1 MLKIFETNEE
11 YNNYIQSEP
20 LLISGVLYYIKED
33 NSAHFSTNNI
43 DGEYKIYDL
52 GGELATYIYGAAI
65 YVKYNKTK
73 DYSTDPYICTAAASS
88 SVNCVFLDGEY
99 ISGEEVSSKH
109 GQFPLENGEHEA
121 LFILNTNEIPN
132 YFFCI
137 NSCADMLTEI
147 VVSDYYTSIG
157 DNFIGTDAPQ
167 LKKLTLGN
175 RIISIGESMIDQLS
189 EDLSQPLVNIPQN
202 IETIGRRSYKYTA
215 IKKAIFPNTITSIG
229 SQAFY
234 ECSKLEEVYI
244 PDSDNTITIN
254 GEAFSK
260 CESLKKVYL
269 GKGVTLTTSSVFDYC
284 KIEEAYFNTNV
295 GANYTGDK
303 WNSLK
308 KLVIGKDAT
317 EIDSYG
323 YYSGCKALESVTIL
337 STNISLPKFA
347 FNNCPKLK
355 EVKISEGC
363 KSIGQECFSDDPN
376 LTELEL
382 PSTVTSIA
390 KWGFSRTSLTSLTV
404 KAVTPPSTGGAL
416 GLPNNC
422 KIYVPAA
429 SVSAYKAATN
439 WATYADNIEA
449 IP

>member
-43 DGEYKIYDL
+43 GGEYKIYDL

-65 YVKYNKTK
+65 YAKYNKTK
-73 DYSTDPYICTAAASS
+73 DYSTDPYISWEINS
-88 SVNCVFLDGEY
+88 INCVFLDGEY
-99 ISGEEVSSKH
+99 ISGDEVRSKYA
-109 GQFPLENGEHEA
+109 QFPLENGEHEA

-132 YFFCI
+132 NFFHI
-137 NSCADMLTEI
+137 DSCADMLTEI

-157 DNFIGTDAPQ
+157 DNFIGTNAPQ

-175 RIISIGESMIDQLS
+175 RIINIGDEMIYQGY
-189 EDLSQPLVNIPQN
+189 EETNTPLVNIPQN
-202 IETIGRRSYKYTA
+202 IETIGSSAYRGSG

-229 SQAFY
+229 GSAFY
-234 ECSKLEEVYI
+234 MCSKLEEVYI
-244 PDSDNTITIN
+244 PDSDNTITI
-254 GEAFSK
+254 GGSAFSTCK
-260 CESLKKVYL
+260 SLKKLYL
-269 GKGVTLTTSSVFDYC
+269 GKGVTLSTSSVFDNC
-284 KIEEAYFNTNV
+284 HIEEVTFNSSTTQ
-295 GANYTGDK
+295 NYTGDK

-308 KLVIGKDAT
+308 KLVINNNVT
-317 EIDSYG
+317 EVENG
-323 YYSGCKALESVTIL
+323 AFSGSKKLESVTIL
-337 STNISLPKFA
+337 STNISLPKWA

-363 KSIGQECFSDDPN
+363 KSIGQECFSDDPK

-404 KAVTPPSTGGAL
+404 HATTPPTAGGYL
-416 GLPNNC
+416 GMPNNC

-439 WATYADNIEA
+439 WADYADNIEA